1 MIQNFKNKEAETL
14 LKGGVPKGVSTDL
27 AKAARRRLA
36 QLDAAAQ
43 PSDMAVPPGNRLHKV
58 GDAVWAVRVNDQ
70 YRITFEWGASGPEEV
85 WFGDYH

>member
-1 MIQNFKNKEAETL
+1 MIQSFKNSDAETI
-14 LKGGVPKGVSTDL
+14 LKGAVPRGVSADL

-36 QLDAAAQ
+36 QLDAALQ

-58 GDAVWAVRVNDQ
+58 GEAVWAIRVNDQ
-70 YRITFEWGASGPEEV
+70 FRITFEWRSAGPEEV